1 MFLIV
6 NVRSVNSFLPS
17 TDLID
22 KKMPFGG
29 QEIYAPIST
38 TFPSEEIKIK
48 KLISFPWTT
57 FVISLAVNV

>member
-1 MFLIV
+1 
-6 NVRSVNSFLPS
+6 
-17 TDLID
+17 
-22 KKMPFGG
+22 MPFGG